1 MSLLLPSPIPS
12 FPATPMLSF
21 PLKFIPRTTTRLTA
35 RGGDIIDT
43 FTEKSGYLFDLSASE
58 ADLLT
63 DYSVS
68 KIASIYKRKPLILLR
83 CLLQICLTFG
93 KWFDNWYVDTIV
105 DRSGQMFKFWIDIDF
120 IRVAEL
126 QKILEELGPAYVKIA
141 QVVSSRP
148 DLIPPSYLDELSLLQ
163 DRITP
168 FSTEVALKTIE
179 QERGL
184 PIDQLFSKIS
194 SGPIAAAFLVQ
205 VYQARLSRS
214 RQVVAVKVQR
224 PGVKA
229 AISLDILILCFLAGL
244 IKRASKFNTDLQVV
258 VDEGASS
265 LSQLPM
271 IISLTFIC
279 SNY

>member
-1 MSLLLPSPIPS
+1 MSLLLPSPPIPS

-21 PLKFIPRTTTRLTA
+21 PPQFIPRATTRLAA

-68 KIASIYKRKPLILLR
+68 RIASIYKRKPLILLR
-83 CLLQICLTFG
+83 RLLQIGLTFG
-93 KWFDNWYVDTIV
+93 KWFGDRYVDTV
-105 DRSGQMFKFWIDIDF
+105 MDRSGQMFE
-120 IRVAEL
+120 IRAAEL
-126 QKILEELGPAYVKIA
+126 RQILVELGPAYVQIA
-141 QVVSSRP
+141 QAVSSRP

-168 FSTEVALKTIE
+168 FSTEVALNTIA
-179 QERGL
+179 QELGL
-184 PIDQLFSKIS
+184 PIDQLFSEIS
-194 SGPIAAAFLVQ
+194 AEPIAAASLGQ
-205 VYQARLSRS
+205 VYQARLR
-214 RQVVAVKVQR
+214 RCGQVVAVKVQR
-224 PGVKA
+224 PGVRA
-229 AISLDILILCFLAGL
+229 AISLDILILRFLAGL
-244 IKRASKFNTDLQVV
+244 IKRAGKFNTDLQAVL
-258 VDEGASS
+258 DEGASS
-265 LSQLPM
+265 LSQLLM

>member
-1 MSLLLPSPIPS
+1 MSLLLPSLPIPS

-21 PLKFIPRTTTRLTA
+21 PPKFIPRATTRLTA
-35 RGGDIIDT
+35 CGGDIIYT
-43 FTEKSGYLFDLSASE
+43 FTEKSGYLFNLSASE

-63 DYSVS
+63 NYNVS
-68 KIASIYKRKPLILLR
+68 RIASIYKRKPLILLR
-83 CLLQICLTFG
+83 RLLQIGLTFG
-93 KWFDNWYVDTIV
+93 KWFCHRYIDTV
-105 DRSGQMFKFWIDIDF
+105 MDRSGQMFE
-120 IRVAEL
+120 IRAAEL
-126 QKILEELGPAYVKIA
+126 QKILVELGPAYVKIA

-148 DLIPPSYLDELSLLQ
+148 YLIPPSYLDELSLLQ

-168 FSTEVALKTIE
+168 FSIEVALKTIQ
-179 QERGL
+179 QELGL

-194 SGPIAAAFLVQ
+194 SGPIAAAFLGQ
-205 VYQARLSRS
+205 VYQARLRRS

-224 PGVKA
+224 PRVKA

-244 IKRASKFNTDLQVV
+244 IKRAGKFNTDLQVV

-265 LSQLPM
+265 LSQLLM